1 MYLISRFLLMMAQ
14 TREFPTMHVMMSMDV
29 SVVMATSADWDMIE
43 SSHASFNDKR
53 KKKVNKMNN
62 ELLLW

>member
-1 MYLISRFLLMMAQ
+1 MMAQ

-53 KKKVNKMNN
+53 KKHVNKMNN
-62 ELLLW
+62 ELLL